1 MTHMERTALTLKS
14 NQCQSQVFVV
24 IAMPTDLLV
33 EPLQLLKEEIMM
45 LQKKQINEI
54 KE

>member
-1 MTHMERTALTLKS
+1 MTHME
-14 NQCQSQVFVV
+14 
-24 IAMPTDLLV
+24 PLV